1 MNMTATASEHVRTGR
16 DKAEGLARSVDQ
28 ATTGMT
34 GTSIFHWLTI
44 ASIVASIVLFVS
56 GRRMEGIFVG
66 LWPPTFQALKAGA
79 EQR

>member
-1 MNMTATASEHVRTGR
+1 MGMTAMASEHVRTSR
-16 DKAEGLARSVDQ
+16 DKAEGLARTVDQ
-28 ATTGMT
+28 AATGMT

-44 ASIVASIVLFVS
+44 GAIVASIALFIS
-56 GRRMEGIFVG
+56 GRRMEAIFVG